1 MQFFLFFTVWIL
13 ILSSGYTYVGWRVIK
28 GANLHG
34 RRKVIAWLIV
44 GVLLLFPQVPFAMLI
59 NRTEALWLDVWF
71 WAGYMSLGLL
81 ALIIIT
87 FALRDLVF
95 FLMRI
100 AGKVQGAFSKKPDV
114 VDVSRRRF
122 LLHSTNLG
130 MMAASGLLSGYGFY
144 EAHSRTRIEDIPI
157 PLPHLPQAFDGFRI
171 VQFTDLH
178 VGPTIKRA
186 FVERVT
192 RQVMDLKPDLIAF
205 TGDLV
210 DGSVSWL
217 RDDVAPLKELTA
229 PFGKFFITGNHEY
242 YSGANP
248 WIEHADKL
256 GFNVLLNSHTLVHR
270 DGQHIVLAGV
280 TDYSAGGFV
289 PEQATNPA
297 KAFDGAPQ
305 DAVRVLLAHQP
316 RSVYEAEKIGFD
328 VQLSGHTHGGQFFP
342 WNYLATLNQPYIS
355 GLHKRGNRY
364 VYVNR
369 GTGYWGPPLRL
380 GIPSE
385 ITVVTLRRA

>member
-13 ILSSGYTYVGWRVIK
+13 ILSTGYAYVGWRVIS
-28 GANLHG
+28 GANLLG
-34 RRKVIAWLIV
+34 RQKLVAWLIV
-44 GVLLLFPQVPFAMLI
+44 AVLLLFPQVPFAMLI
-59 NRTEALWLDVWF
+59 NKAEELWLDVWF

-81 ALIIIT
+81 ALIMIT
-87 FALRDLVF
+87 FALRDLT
-95 FLMRI
+95 FLLIRLI
-100 AGKVQGAFSKKPDV
+100 GKVQKVISKKPEV
-114 VDVSRRRF
+114 VDVDRRRF

-130 MMAASGLLSGYGFY
+130 LMAASGLLSGYGLF
-144 EAHSRTRIEDIPI
+144 EAQSRTRIEDIPI

-217 RDDVAPLKELTA
+217 RDDVAPLHELAA
-229 PFGKFFITGNHEY
+229 PYGKFFITGNHEY

-256 GFNVLLNSHTLVHR
+256 GFSVLLNSHRLIRR
-270 DGQHIVLAGV
+270 DGQEIVLAGV
-280 TDYSAGGFV
+280 TDHSAGDFV

-297 KAFDGAPQ
+297 KAFDGAPP

-316 RSVYEAEKIGFD
+316 RSVFEAEKTGFD

-355 GLHKRGNRY
+355 GLHKRGNRFI
-364 VYVNR
+364 YVNR

-385 ITVVTLRRA
+385 ITVVTLKKA

>member
-1 MQFFLFFTVWIL
+1 MHFFVFFTVWIL
-13 ILSSGYTYVGWRVIK
+13 ILSSGYAYIGWRVIP
-28 GANLHG
+28 GANFQG
-34 RRKVIAWLIV
+34 RQKLIAWLVV

-59 NRTEALWLDVWF
+59 NRKEAVWVDLWF
-71 WAGYMSLGLL
+71 WVGYMSLGLL
-81 ALIIIT
+81 AMIILT
-87 FALRDLVF
+87 FAMRDLTF
-95 FLMRI
+95 LLMRLV
-100 AGKVQGAFSKKPDV
+100 GKVERVISRKPDE
-114 VDVSRRRF
+114 VDVGRRRF

-130 MMAASGLLSGYGFY
+130 LMAASGLLSGYGLY
-144 EAHSRTRIEDIPI
+144 EAQGPATIEDIPI

-210 DGSVSWL
+210 DGSVSRL
-217 RDDVAPLKELTA
+217 RDDVAPLQEMSA
-229 PFGKFFITGNHEY
+229 PHGKFFITGNHEY

-256 GFNVLLNSHTLVHR
+256 GFTVLLNSHTLVSR
-270 DGQHIVLAGV
+270 DRQNIVLAGV

-297 KAFDGAPQ
+297 KTFDGAPR

-316 RSVYEAEKIGFD
+316 RSVYEAEKFGFD

-385 ITVVTLRRA
+385 ITVVTLKRG